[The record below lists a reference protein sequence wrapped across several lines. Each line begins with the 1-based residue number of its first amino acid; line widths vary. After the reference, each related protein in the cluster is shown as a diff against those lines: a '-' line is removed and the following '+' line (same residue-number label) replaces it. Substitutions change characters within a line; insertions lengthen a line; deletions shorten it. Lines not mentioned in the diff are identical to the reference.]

1 MSDIK
6 YNHLLKKLYGYLKE
20 GYMAPVIGRY
30 LPPKTSAPVHVSLG
44 NYGSSFSTYDSERSA
59 YHVVIDQPFFFG
71 KVKDQ
76 YYRVDDKERKQICHD
91 TMMYFMALFYHEYG
105 HVLFTT
111 FMFPNYMKDIPPE
124 HLDRVKFL
132 FNILEDPLIE
142 AQIKVKIRRSRPY
155 LNYLVDKL
163 FVPQGESYSDAG
175 DTNSFFSYLLLA
187 LRLGRKGVAQS
198 CAFYDKHSEKIN
210 EYVSRYYREVDGEK
224 RPLIVKEFYEFLLAE
239 GIDFTTPVEDKSCST
254 VSSVGTPESF
264 GSASSGSAPSAGTS
278 RSAGSLA
285 SDRLGDDDG
294 MKSAERPESEI
305 TDEEL
310 ESTKI
315 ESSDDFVAPS
325 YDGFESYDAFASGTS
340 SHEFVPVRDIASIK
354 DTSKLM
360 DKYNSTVV
368 KFSDVVYG
376 CMEQIDSF
384 NSLNRVEEIPG
395 FQSGKFSLK
404 SFVKDEPILKCFSRP
419 SGYDVSPDLCFYCMV
434 DNSGSMIGNKSSI
447 CAQAMIV
454 LYECLSR
461 LDLPFELSAFTN
473 DGDYAGTHCLSYV
486 IKSFDDDAETH
497 KVYVPMND
505 NSYVREY
512 HFPSHYNT
520 FYGNYDEVNFAFCAE
535 RLLSRSNKDKV
546 MIVLSDGETCG
557 DIDKLREEVR
567 KLENEGVLVL
577 GIGMC
582 CSTVKTIYKNNVV
595 FSSSADLE
603 GLSDFLGKFLVEL
616 YTNK

>member
-1 MSDIK
+1 MSEMK
-6 YNHLLKKLYGYLKE
+6 YENILKKLYGYLKE
-20 GYMAPVIGRY
+20 GYMAPVVGRY
-30 LPPKTSAPVHVSLG
+30 LPPKATAPVHISLG
-44 NYGSSFSTYDSERSA
+44 NYGSSFSTYDSKKSA
-59 YHVVIDQPFFFG
+59 YHVVIDKGFFFG
-71 KVKDQ
+71 KVKEQ
-76 YYRVDDKERKQICHD
+76 YYPVDDAEKRQIVHD
-91 TMMYFMALFYHEYG
+91 TMMYAMGLFYHEYG
-105 HVLFTT
+105 HVLFTS
-111 FMFPNYMKDIPPE
+111 FMFMDYVKDIPVE
-124 HLDRVKFL
+124 HLDRVKYL

-142 AQIKVKIRRSRPY
+142 AQIKAKIRRARPY

-163 FVPQGESYSDAG
+163 FVPMGGTYSDSG
-175 DTNSFFSYLLLA
+175 DTNSLFSYLLLA
-187 LRLGRKGVAQS
+187 LRIGRKNISGS
-198 CAFYDKHSEKIN
+198 CAFYDKHAEKIN
-210 EYVSRYYREVDGEK
+210 EYVSRYYRETDGEK
-224 RPLIVKEFYEFLLAE
+224 RPFIVKEFYEFLLSE
-239 GIDFTTPVEDKSCST
+239 GIDFSTPVEDKSCST
-254 VSSVGTPESF
+254 VSSVGTP
-264 GSASSGSAPSAGTS
+264 GSSGSGSSGTAPSAGTS

-285 SDRLGDDDG
+285 SDRLGEEDG
-294 MKSAERPESEI
+294 PKSPDSTDI
-305 TDEEL
+305 TKEEL
-310 ESTKI
+310 ESSKI

-340 SHEFVPVRDIASIK
+340 SHEFVPVRDIASIT
-354 DTSKLM
+354 DESKLL

-395 FQSGKFSLK
+395 FQSGKFNLK

-419 SGYDVSPDLCFYCMV
+419 NGYDVSPDLCFYCMV
-434 DNSGSMIGNKSSI
+434 DNSGSMTGSKSSI

-486 IKSFDDDAETH
+486 IKSFDDDAESH

-505 NSYVREY
+505 YSYVREY
-512 HFPSHYNT
+512 NFPAQYKT

-535 RLLSRSNKDKV
+535 RLLARSNKDKV

-557 DIDKLREEVR
+557 SIEVLREEVR
-567 KLENEGVLVL
+567 KLEDEGVLVL

-582 CSTVKTIYKNNVV
+582 CSTVTTIYKNNVV
-595 FSSSADLE
+595 FSSSSDLE